1 MALAIK
7 WGEDIGLEE
16 FLEYLDE
23 YEAKEKAKWAA
34 KSKPDKVE
42 YVEDKCGTMRLIC
55 HQVGLQ
61 RTTADLSRR
70 IDLMFNAPGNGR
82 VLRLCTIHRSKGREW
97 ERVYLIGRNR
107 YMPSHYAKKEWE
119 LQQEENLAYV
129 AVTRAKG
136 ELVEVEVPF
145 KKKGSDL
152 EWWEKYDGEE
162 Y

>member
-1 MALAIK
+1 M
-7 WGEDIGLEE
+7 
-16 FLEYLDE
+16 
-23 YEAKEKAKWAA
+23 
-34 KSKPDKVE
+34 
-42 YVEDKCGTMRLIC
+42 
-55 HQVGLQ
+55 
-61 RTTADLSRR
+61 
-70 IDLMFNAPGNGR
+70 
-82 VLRLCTIHRSKGREW
+82 
-97 ERVYLIGRNR
+97 IGRNR
-107 YMPSHYAKKEWE
+107 YMPSPYAKKEWE